1 MERIKQLLIVEQQ
14 LYGPCYKHDK
24 NIGTMFDEEIF
35 PCLWINTFSAKSPD
49 GKDYGVESHEGEEHE
64 EHYQEAIEVLLDLF
78 FYQLISCIVI

>member
-1 MERIKQLLIVEQQ
+1 MSVVFNR
-14 LYGPCYKHDK
+14 
-24 NIGTMFDEEIF
+24 
-35 PCLWINTFSAKSPD
+35 INTFSAKSPD